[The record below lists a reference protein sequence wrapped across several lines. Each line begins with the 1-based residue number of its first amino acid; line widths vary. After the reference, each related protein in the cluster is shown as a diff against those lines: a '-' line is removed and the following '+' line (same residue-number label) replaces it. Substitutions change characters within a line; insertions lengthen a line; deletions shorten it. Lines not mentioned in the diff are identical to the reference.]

1 MAWNALLLYV
11 VPSLIWKVITARIAT
26 AHFTLLVRF
35 VAASYPKQHE
45 NERHYEFI
53 AGIASINE
61 L

>member
-35 VAASYPKQHE
+35 VAASYPEHHK
-45 NERHYEFI
+45 NERHHEFI